1 MKVRTVFTGVFLAV
15 MMLAPA
21 VRAQNEPAGSSANA
35 PAAAAT
41 AKPANP
47 MAVLQN
53 LGVLSKRIAACKGM
67 SEGDACSYSSG
78 SPGSEKK
85 VEGKCEKRPNGHLIC
100 KPG

>member
-1 MKVRTVFTGVFLAV
+1 MKVKTVFTGAFLAV
-15 MMLAPA
+15 VMLAPV
-21 VRAQNEPAGSSANA
+21 VRAQNGPAGAGASA

-53 LGVLSKRIAACKGM
+53 LGVLSKRITACKGM
-67 SEGDACSYSSG
+67 SEGDPCSYSTG
-78 SPGSEKK
+78 APGSEKK
-85 VEGKCEKRPNGHLIC
+85 VEGKCEKRPNGHLLC